1 MQAEA
6 LLICATDTETDKDYL
21 HLYLS
26 FDNAMRAWK
35 DLNTH
40 NNVQVSGIKP
50 VTIMDF
56 EEFFDDKEEMVKM
69 YGDTAE
75 IIRFTK

>member
-6 LLICATDTETDKDYL
+6 LLIVVTDTKVDKDYVY
-21 HLYLS
+21 LYLN
-26 FDNAMRAWK
+26 FDNAMKAWK
-35 DLNTH
+35 EMNGVEH
-40 NNVQVSGIKP
+40 YQVSGIKP